1 MKRIFYNGIVRTV
14 DERRPV
20 AEAVAV
26 QDGIIM
32 AVGSD
37 DDVAAWAAGGQSRA
51 TAGSADAASDVEWI
65 DLEGKLMVP
74 GFHDSHLHLLSYG
87 LSLEKVNLGQAKSID
102 DIVTEGRAFLQA
114 RLVEFD
120 GPQGVPA
127 GWWLQGRGWN
137 NDYWEDSR
145 FPKTEV
151 APGSFR

>member
-37 DDVAAWAAGGQSRA
+37 DDVAAWATGGQSRA
-51 TAGSADAASDVEWI
+51 TAGSANTCADAASDVEWI

-74 GFHDSHLHLLSYG
+74 GFQRRT
-87 LSLEKVNLGQAKSID
+87 KQI
-102 DIVTEGRAFLQA
+102 II
-114 RLVEFD
+114 
-120 GPQGVPA
+120 
-127 GWWLQGRGWN
+127 
-137 NDYWEDSR
+137 
-145 FPKTEV
+145 PKN
-151 APGSFR
+151 